1 MFWTCYDFGG
11 GEPPILC
18 QQLARKGTFF
28 HGFSMS
34 KNLGP
39 VGCPKKAPRGS
50 PMLFEALGRN
60 IEELSLLF
68 FFEAVK
74 YLLAPLW
81 LILF

>member
-1 MFWTCYDFGG
+1 
-11 GEPPILC
+11 
-18 QQLARKGTFF
+18 
-28 HGFSMS
+28 MS